1 MKKIK
6 ILILLFISCIALCA
20 NAQNPVKAMLERI
33 DKGASK
39 KFIIELVDDKA
50 NSQLVTHNSELNKD
64 FFELDQKG
72 DKVVVR
78 GNNYVSIATGINWYL
93 KYYAGVHLTWN
104 QMHAKLPD
112 VLPAV
117 THKERHETNLT
128 LRYDFNYCTF
138 SYSMAFWDWKR
149 WEEEIDWMAL
159 HGINMPLAAVGHECV
174 WRNMMLRL
182 GYTEEEIG
190 RFIAGPA
197 FLAWWEMNN
206 LEGWGGPLPLNWYKQ
221 QESLQKN
228 ILRRM
233 REYGMKPVLP
243 GYSGMK
249 PSFAQGN
256 EECRMKNEESR
267 GNEECRMK
275 NEEFRRNEECRMKNE
290 EYKLA
295 NKKGVCSSFKNSEP
309 ADSSFFI
316 LHSSLDKS
324 GECAD
329 SSFFILH
336 SSLKNS
342 EPADSSFFILHSSLP
357 AESSISTIQLWNG
370 FTRPGVIMP
379 DDKQFDEYAK
389 LFYEETKKLYG
400 TAEYY
405 SIDPFHEASN
415 LPKDMNIGEAGKKI
429 LNTMKTYG
437 NEHSTW
443 VVQGWSE
450 NPRPE
455 MLDALPNGDVLVL
468 DLFSECRPQYG
479 AKNTIWY
486 RENGYGNHDWAFCML
501 ENFGANVGMHGRMD
515 QLIDNYYTA
524 RETERFNKHLKG
536 MGLTMEGSETNPV
549 MYELMCELPWRKER
563 IDKKE
568 WLRGYVNAR
577 YGNLGAHADKV
588 YAAWDI
594 LADGIYNCP
603 NGNNQ
608 QGPSE
613 SVFCSRPSLEC
624 FQASSWSK
632 MMNYYDPN
640 STMEAAALLLE
651 GIQNS
656 KFKIQNSGN
665 AHSILNS
672 EFLTSNLAYDL
683 VDICRQAIA
692 DRGRIVYNQMV
703 ADFKSY
709 DRKAFKRHKAEFLGL
724 ILKQDSLLATRSEFR
739 VGRWLRQARSLG
751 KTPEEKDLYEW
762 NARVQITTWGNRYCA
777 DTGGLRDYAH
787 KEWNGLLRDFYYPRW
802 VHYLDIL
809 EQEIDG
815 KLPVLPVGNSSWKK
829 DDNPAMTIDW
839 YALEEPWTLQHNT
852 YPAEGDGNVLDVCRR
867 IIASLIRNE

>member
-6 ILILLFISCIALCA
+6 ILIIHFVLCIAICA
-20 NAQNPVKAMLERI
+20 NAQNPVRSMLERI

-39 KFIIELVDDKA
+39 KFVIELVDAKK
-50 NSQLVTHNSELNKD
+50 QGVTDGKD

-78 GNNYVSIATGINWYL
+78 GNNYVSIASGINWYL
-93 KYYAGVHLTWN
+93 KYYAGVHLSWN
-104 QMHAKLPD
+104 MMHAKLPD

-117 THKERHETNLT
+117 TKKERHETDLT

-138 SYSMAFWDWKR
+138 SYSMAFWDWNR

-174 WRNMMLRL
+174 WRNMMLRM

-221 QESLQKN
+221 QEALQKN

-233 REYGMKPVLP
+233 REFGMKPVLP

-256 EECRMKNEESR
+256 EECR
-267 GNEECRMK
+267 
-275 NEEFRRNEECRMKNE
+275 RNEECRMKNE
-290 EYKLA
+290 ESKFA
-295 NKKGVCSSFKNSEP
+295 KGN
-309 ADSSFFI
+309 
-316 LHSSLDKS
+316 HSSLEKS

-342 EPADSSFFILHSSLP
+342 EPADSSFFILHSSFKT

-389 LFYEETKKLYG
+389 LFYEETRKLYG

-429 LNTMKTYG
+429 LNTMKDYG

-524 RETERFNKHLKG
+524 RETERFNRHLKG

-563 IDKKE
+563 IDKKK

-588 YAAWDI
+588 YAAWEI

-640 STMEAAALLLE
+640 STMEAAKLMLE
-651 GIQNS
+651 AVEESCNEECRMKNEES
-656 KFKIQNSGN
+656 RLAKGN
-665 AHSILNS
+665 HSSLKNS
-672 EFLTSNLAYDL
+672 EPADSSFFILHSSLDKSGECADSSFFILHSSFLYDL

-703 ADFKSY
+703 ADFKSF

-787 KEWNGLLRDFYYPRW
+787 KEWNGLLKDFYYPRW

-852 YPAEGDGNVLDVCRR
+852 YPAEGNGNVLDVCRR
-867 IIASLIRNE
+867 ILGPLTPQLSEAISLTAGK